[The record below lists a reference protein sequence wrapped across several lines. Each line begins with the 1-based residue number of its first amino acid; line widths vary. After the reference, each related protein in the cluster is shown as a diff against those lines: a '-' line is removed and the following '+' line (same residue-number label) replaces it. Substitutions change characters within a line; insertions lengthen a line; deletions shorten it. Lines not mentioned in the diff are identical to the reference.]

1 MGLLLS
7 ASHQILEF
15 ACRKAFQCYRQ
26 QANDL
31 EMVQRQKLDQFLKQH
46 TSQSLSYE
54 QFVEKYPLTSP
65 DIAIGK
71 KKLNS
76 LAKVAKTVWGRGK
89 LFAFNPPVVQAKR

>member
-15 ACRKAFQCYRQ
+15 ACRKAFQRYRQ

-31 EMVQRQKLDQFLKQH
+31 EAVQRQKLDQFLKQH

-54 QFVEKYPLTSP
+54 AFVEKYPITRYSHWKEKIEQSRQS
-65 DIAIGK
+65 DKIC
-71 KKLNS
+71 
-76 LAKVAKTVWGRGK
+76 
-89 LFAFNPPVVQAKR
+89 